1 MDVKVPLILHPGSRA
16 TDHRSR
22 AASRNE
28 LGSSQIYCV
37 HQTSVYVENVRFYRL
52 YLPLL
57 SRQLIDGCKRL
68 CIKLYS
74 LVSRSTNA

>member
-1 MDVKVPLILHPGSRA
+1 MDVKVPLTLHPDSRA
-16 TDHRSR
+16 TDYGSRS
-22 AASRNE
+22 ANRNE
-28 LGSSQIYCV
+28 LGSSQICSV
-37 HQTSVYVENVRFYRL
+37 HQTLVYLENVRFYRL

-57 SRQLIDGCKRL
+57 SRQLIDGCMRL